1 MGGLALRQVTGP
13 QRIVTYVR
21 IRLDVLYVRYYGLFM
36 LNNINA
42 VINLKSEILDTY
54 EGMASLYDGE
64 GEYPAHIF
72 NRIDDLKVEIAALEA
87 QYNSLLAVIEGDA

>member
-1 MGGLALRQVTGP
+1 
-13 QRIVTYVR
+13 
-21 IRLDVLYVRYYGLFM
+21 M

-42 VINLKSEILDTY
+42 AINLKAEILDTY

-72 NRIDDLKVEIAALEA
+72 DRIDDLKAEIAALEA
-87 QYNSLLAVIEGDA
+87 QYNRELAILEGDI